1 MSLFAY
7 RLLCGFLIGVGC
19 ILPGVSGGVMAVS
32 FGLYEP
38 MLNALT
44 GFFRDVRKHGAFL
57 LPLVLGGA
65 AGVLLC
71 AGGLAFA
78 MSRWEKPML
87 YLFLGLI
94 LGGVPA
100 IWRDARKRYR
110 PRHLWSLVP
119 GALLLC
125 AMLVTGDRPQCF
137 SLTTLQWL
145 LAGGIYALGTVL
157 PGLSASFLLI
167 QLGWYQ
173 PLLEVF
179 STLALIH
186 LLPFTAGFAL
196 VTLLTLHGVQRLF
209 DRCPGY
215 AAMGVLGLLAASVL
229 PAVPK
234 PDAGWALAVDL
245 AMLALG
251 ITVSLAME
259 RLSGQLRQTEE

>member
-1 MSLFAY
+1 MNSFAY

-32 FGLYEP
+32 FRLYEP

-44 GFFRDVRKHGAFL
+44 GFFRDVRKHTGFL

-65 AGVLLC
+65 TGVLLC

-100 IWRDARKRYR
+100 LWRNAAQHYR
-110 PRHLWSLVP
+110 PRHLWALVP
-119 GALLLC
+119 GALVLG
-125 AMLVTGDRPQCF
+125 AMLLTGDRPQ
-137 SLTTLQWL
+137 TTVLSPLSWV
-145 LAGGIYALGTVL
+145 LAGGLYALGTVI

-167 QLGWYQ
+167 RLGWYQ
-173 PLLEVF
+173 AVLEAFSALALEQLLLFGAGFGAV
-179 STLALIH
+179 TLA
-186 LLPFTAGFAL
+186 
-196 VTLLTLHGVQRLF
+196 TLHAVQQLF
-209 DRCPGY
+209 ARMPGY

-229 PAVPK
+229 PAIPL
-234 PDAGWALAVDL
+234 PSAGMAALPEL
-245 AMLALG
+245 MLLLMG
-251 ITVSLAME
+251 ICISLAMA
-259 RLSGQLRQTEE
+259 RLGAPQQQP

>member
-1 MSLFAY
+1 MSAFLY

-44 GFFRDVRKHGAFL
+44 GFFRDVRKHTAFL

-87 YLFLGLI
+87 FLFLGLI

-100 IWRDARKRYR
+100 LWRNARKQYH
-110 PRHLWSLVP
+110 PHCLWALVP

-125 AMLVTGDRPQCF
+125 AMWLTGDHPQFF
-137 SLTTLQWL
+137 SLTPLQWL
-145 LAGGIYALGTVL
+145 LAGGIYAIGTVF

-167 QLGWYQ
+167 RLGWYQ
-173 PLLEVF
+173 PVLEAF
-179 STLALIH
+179 STLSPEG
-186 LLPFTAGFAL
+186 LLPFGAGFIL
-196 VTLLTLHGVQRLF
+196 VTLLTLHAVQRFFARL
-209 DRCPGY
+209 PGH

-229 PAVPK
+229 PAVPQ
-234 PDAGWALAVDL
+234 PSSGMAAIAELL
-245 AMLALG
+245 LLLMG
-251 ITVSLAME
+251 ICISLAME
-259 RLSGQLRQTEE
+259 RLGGQKQQA

>member
-1 MSLFAY
+1 MSTFLY

-44 GFFRDVRKHGAFL
+44 GFFRNMRKHAAFL

-65 AGVLLC
+65 AGGLLC

-78 MSRWEKPML
+78 MSRWEVPML

-100 IWRDARKRYR
+100 LWRNALKHYHPRY
-110 PRHLWSLVP
+110 LWGLVP
-119 GALLLC
+119 GMALLC
-125 AMLVTGDRPQCF
+125 AMLLTGNRPQAAA
-137 SLTTLQWL
+137 LTLLQWL
-145 LAGGIYALGTVL
+145 LAGGIYALGTVI

-173 PLLEVF
+173 PVLEVF
-179 STLALIH
+179 STLALPQ
-186 LLPFTAGFAL
+186 LLPFVAGFAL
-196 VTLLTLHGVQRLF
+196 VTLLTIHAVQRLF
-209 DRCPGY
+209 ARLPGF

-229 PAVPK
+229 PAIPK
-234 PDAGWALAVDL
+234 PEAGWAAVLDV
-245 AMLALG
+245 AMLTLG
-251 ITVSLAME
+251 MTVSLAME
-259 RLSGQLRQTEE
+259 RLTTRLTEPEK